1 MTNFALKIESD
12 IINFLSI
19 PTDDSGV
26 PVNEHDL
33 PFFEVLSSDPTILDI
48 SSFTYNPYPDSEWN
62 GTEFVDTENRELLP
76 MPVINENDRKFA
88 FLVNNKYKLFYG
100 IVEVPA
106 TEMIIAALSSDPKV
120 IIR

>member
-19 PTDDSGV
+19 PTDENGI
-26 PVNEHDL
+26 PVNEQDV
-33 PFFEVLSSDPTILDI
+33 PFSDVLRSDRVLIDI
-48 SSFTYNPYPDSEWN
+48 TNLTYNPYPDADWDGINFIDS
-62 GTEFVDTENRELLP
+62 ENRDILP
-76 MPVINENDRKFA
+76 MPVRNENDRKFA
-88 FLVNNKYKLFYG
+88 CVVDNKYKLFYG
-100 IVEVPA
+100 IVELPA